1 MKTKIF
7 KVLNLLMNQLKMDNS
22 HENCLSFLF
31 QLLKEFYE
39 FQNEWAVISLEGNE
53 FSYNAAKSGFGLS
66 DNFELSEQGISNAVE
81 KIYNK
86 SKNFT
91 YIEKKNEEYPNLK
104 IYENGKNKVL
114 CLLIKMDH
122 ELKGVIV
129 FEMLKCQKDDFL
141 TLNDFSELLS
151 DFLTV
156 QNALQKSNE
165 YKSSLEKT
173 LERMNFALD
182 GSRLGLWDW
191 DINEEKIF
199 YETNWLKMLGYP
211 HEKMSSAIDFFIS
224 FVHNEDREFVTE
236 RLIEHLRG
244 NIPYY
249 QATYRVK
256 TADDDIKWI
265 HAMGK
270 IISKDEVGHPTRM
283 VGTYT
288 DVTMEIETKS
298 NLDAINSKY
307 KSVFAQN
314 SLGIIL
320 LDQTGC
326 IEDINQSAVNS
337 LVGLPE
343 KVLGEKFTIIPNIES
358 KIKNH
363 IENIIKSNNP
373 LSLLLNDANFQKN
386 SNVKFRVTISKIQQN
401 DDTKNFFI
409 FLSLEQH
416 QSQQLSNNH
425 SIDSEIKLSPDL
437 KVKISSHLGS
447 IKSGIESILLLRGI
461 DYNLP
466 MKEVYDTLSK
476 ISTDAKM
483 IEESL
488 VDKKN
493 DKP

>member
-1 MKTKIF
+1 
-7 KVLNLLMNQLKMDNS
+7 MNQLKMENS
-22 HENCLSFLF
+22 HEKCLSFLF

-39 FQNEWAVISLEGNE
+39 IQNEWAVIPLEDNE
-53 FSYNAAKSGFGLS
+53 FSYNAARSGFGLS
-66 DNFELSEQGISNAVE
+66 ENFELSEQGISDAVE
-81 KIYNK
+81 KLYNKK
-86 SKNFT
+86 SKNLV
-91 YIEKKNEEYPNLK
+91 YKEKKLEKYPNLK
-104 IYENGKNKVL
+104 IYENGKSTIL

-129 FEMLKCQKDDFL
+129 FEMLKCHKDDFL

-151 DFLTV
+151 DFLSV

-211 HEKMSSAIDFFIS
+211 NEKMSSAIDFFIS
-224 FVHNEDREFVTE
+224 FVQNEDREYVTE

-270 IISKDEVGHPTRM
+270 IISKDEAGHPTRM

-320 LDQTGC
+320 LDQNGC
-326 IEDINQSAVNS
+326 IEDINQSAVDS
-337 LVGLPE
+337 LTNLPE
-343 KVLGEKFTIIPNIES
+343 NILGERFSIIPDIDP

-363 IENIIKSNNP
+363 VENVIKSKNP
-373 LSLLLNDANFQKN
+373 LSLLLNDVSFQKKCD
-386 SNVKFRVTISKIQQN
+386 VKFRVMISKIQLN
-401 DDTKNFFI
+401 DETNKFFV
-409 FLSLEQH
+409 FLSLEH
-416 QSQQLSNNH
+416 HHPQQLSDDL
-425 SIDSEIKLSPDL
+425 SIGSNFKPDRNTAE
-437 KVKISSHLGS
+437 KISNYLGS
-447 IKSGIESILLLRGI
+447 IKTGIESILLLRGI
-461 DYNLP
+461 DYTLP
-466 MKEVYDTLSK
+466 MEEVYETLSK
-476 ISTDAKM
+476 ISADAKM
-483 IEESL
+483 IEDIL
-488 VDKKN
+488 VDKN
-493 DKP
+493 D